1 MNKRKSGATD
11 APHLHLAALGAGPS
25 NLSLAALFQSCSSE
39 SIALFDRQ
47 PGPAW
52 HPQLLQPGVR
62 MQTSWL
68 KDLVSLVDPRH
79 ELTFMNYLVSTG
91 RMFALLNAQFDFIP
105 RGEYQRYLGWAAER
119 LGTVNYGVDI
129 DHVSFDGDGFVLYAG
144 SEPVARS
151 RHLAIGVGSRPTV
164 PAGLAHLPA
173 ERAFVADE
181 LGSRIEVMA
190 SDLDATVAVVGGGQ
204 TGLEC
209 VLGLLRRGFTDI
221 QWLGRRQWFQTI
233 DDSPVANEF
242 YRPAHQQFLQQLDR
256 PTRRRL
262 VEELEPTGDA
272 TTPGALRALYHA
284 NYDAMLSLGRFPV
297 TLLPGR
303 DVVRGVDRGHRVTLH
318 AICAAGHETFEAR
331 HVVIATGREHAPVPF
346 DLDLWDRMELDDGGE
361 LLLEPDYSIRWR
373 GGGAHRIFALNRGR
387 FSHGIPDANLTLM
400 PVRSAMVL
408 NSLFERKLFGVLD
421 ELCPVQWAAAPG
433 RGRRLAVVPEPGAPL
448 SDDVE
453 INAAAG
459 HSS

>member
-1 MNKRKSGATD
+1 M
-11 APHLHLAALGAGPS
+11 AALGAGPA
-25 NLSLAALFQSCSSE
+25 NLSLAALFQTCSSE
-39 SIALFDRQ
+39 SIGLFDRQ

-105 RGEYQRYLGWAAER
+105 RGEYQRYLAWAAER
-119 LGTVNYGVDI
+119 LGTINYGVDI
-129 DHVSFDGDGFVLYAG
+129 DRVSFDGDEFVLYAG
-144 SEPVARS
+144 SEAMARS
-151 RHLAIGVGSRPTV
+151 QHLAVGVGSRPTV
-164 PAGLAHLPA
+164 PQGLAHLPT

-181 LGSRIEVMA
+181 LTSRIDAMA

-209 VLGLLRRGFTDI
+209 VLALLGRGFTDI

-242 YRPAHQQFLQQLDR
+242 YRPAHQQFLLQLDR

-303 DVVRGVDRGHRVTLH
+303 DVVRGLNRRHRVTLH
-318 AICAAGHETFEAR
+318 AMCAAGHEIFEAR
-331 HVVIATGREHAPVPF
+331 HVVIATGREHAPIPF
-346 DLDLWDRMELDDGGE
+346 DADLWDRMELDDSGE
-361 LLLEPDYSIRWR
+361 LLLDADYSVRWH

-400 PVRSAMVL
+400 PVRSAVVL
-408 NSLFERKLFGVLD
+408 NSLFDRELFPVRDG
-421 ELCPVQWAAAPG
+421 LCPVQWAAEPG
-433 RGRRLAVVPEPGAPL
+433 RGRRLTLVPNLDAPV
-448 SDDVE
+448 SSHVDVSE
-453 INAAAG
+453 AAG
-459 HSS
+459 YSS